1 MRSGTPWNKFTRLSI
16 EFSHLKEN
24 KFRHDFE
31 ECIETICNSGNGPE
45 ATNFLFFLCANFDV
59 QKQTVFDKI
68 TSIDDAILAENE
80 NCTAYIVIS
89 VTSVM
94 VFVLSTETT

>member
-1 MRSGTPWNKFTRLSI
+1 MRSVTPWNKFTRLSI
-16 EFSHLKEN
+16 GFSHLKEK

-31 ECIETICNSGNGPE
+31 DCIEPICNSGNGPE
-45 ATNFLFFLCANFDV
+45 ATNFLFFFCANFDV
-59 QKQTVFDKI
+59 PKQTVFDKI

-80 NCTAYIVIS
+80 SCTAYIVIS
-89 VTSVM
+89 VTSLM